1 MTTHRYH
8 VQLSRFAIAGAF
20 LIAGLVSAGQS
31 ATAGPPQVDD
41 GGSGGSTTLSGPSL
55 VGSGPEREIVANAD
69 EVPTLVGSG
78 PEREIVADTNGQ
90 ETAGTLSDADIAAI
104 ISASGGNG
112 QAIFAD
118 STLDETARS
127 TSLIALYP
135 TANVD
140 VAIQHR
146 GQPF

>member
-41 GGSGGSTTLSGPSL
+41 GGSGGSTAISGPSL

-78 PEREIVADTNGQ
+78 PEREIVANTDENQ
-90 ETAGTLSDADIAAI
+90 TAG
-104 ISASGGNG
+104 
-112 QAIFAD
+112 
-118 STLDETARS
+118 TLDETARS
-127 TSLIALYP
+127 NSLIALSP
-135 TANVD
+135 SANVD